1 MSERKT
7 AEALIDM
14 IALTGK
20 YGINATTCP
29 ALVLQG
35 MIKEYVAHSI
45 GTKVAK
51 LT

>member
-1 MSERKT
+1 VSERKT

-14 IALTGK
+14 IAP
-20 YGINATTCP
+20 YGELRGQRHDLP
-29 ALVLQG
+29 RLVLQG
-35 MIKEYVAHSI
+35 MIKEYAAHPI